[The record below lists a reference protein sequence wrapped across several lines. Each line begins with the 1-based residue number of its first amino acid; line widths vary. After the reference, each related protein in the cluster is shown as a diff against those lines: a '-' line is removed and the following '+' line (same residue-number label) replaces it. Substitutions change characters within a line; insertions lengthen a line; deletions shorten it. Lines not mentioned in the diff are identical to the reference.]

1 MLQEVE
7 DWEDH
12 LEHQHSGMEQ
22 VMLTKAT
29 ELFRLCDTE
38 GKVTRHSPSTSDTAD
53 KSLTT
58 PPPSIPT

>member
-38 GKVTRHSPSTSDTAD
+38 GKVTRHSPSTAD
-53 KSLTT
+53 AAD
-58 PPPSIPT
+58 